1 MKKMMTTYRNIFLS
15 VLLITNLLSCSPS
28 VENWNK
34 EIKEQKG
41 KEGWLPVLD
50 QFEGK
55 RIAFINIFST
65 EKLGDGIFYVK
76 LLWVNHESIAE
87 GYHEETFLTIED
99 CVNKRS
105 AIVDSYP
112 SIKQKDLL
120 SFEWRKIEGDQLQ
133 PILCESLMKLK

>member
-1 MKKMMTTYRNIFLS
+1 MIKMMTTYRNILLS

-34 EIKEQKG
+34 VIKEQKG

-65 EKLGDGIFYVK
+65 EKLSDGIFYVK
-76 LLWVNHESIAE
+76 LLWVNHESIAD
-87 GYHEETFLTIED
+87 GYHEEIFLSIED

-105 AIVDSYP
+105 AIIDSYS
-112 SIKQKDLL
+112 SIKEKDLL
-120 SFEWRKIEGDQLQ
+120 SFDWRKIEDDQLQ
-133 PILCESLMKLK
+133 PILCESLMKL